1 MCISADVLIQNIS
14 IGRAVH
20 ETISRVILLPYFEK
34 YKHVQPILSVYV
46 FTADGWM
53 NLKIMFIM
61 NSFVF

>member
-34 YKHVQPILSVYV
+34 YKHVQPTVTFCTCVYSRWV
-46 FTADGWM
+46 DE
-53 NLKIMFIM
+53 
-61 NSFVF
+61 SQDYVHHE